1 MAQAVGRGSV
11 GLCFLPTEK
20 IANVLAED
28 QAAAAGHLSRERL
41 LEAIDEVEK
50 LADWGQANDNAIW
63 D

>member
-1 MAQAVGRGSV
+1 M
-11 GLCFLPTEK
+11 CFLPTEK